1 MTDGRSLNRDPL
13 VADATAGGADATAG
27 GADAVEARR
36 IVVEVER
43 ASGPGP
49 VVELDDRGRPV
60 VRRFR
65 TEGLWL
71 GFDHGVVP
79 ETDDGRGRSL
89 AALVALPAS
98 TFSGCRIEAELVG
111 ALLAGERVVVLAALP
126 GTAMPALGLA
136 RAAAAVDEADVLD
149 AAAAAALVRQAQVR
163 YRERERAGRPTGGRA
178 WAAIGILPPELA
190 RFATPHSPAE
200 YRLAQLPRRIVRG
213 LEGILDDDE
222 RILAWVRRP
231 GLAEAGLFD
240 ALRRAGRRRDRRE
253 AVLLLTDRQLV
264 WVVDHAEPGQFLVE
278 WGVDVELL
286 PLERLAR
293 VRRETTGD
301 AIRLSVETDVGG
313 PAGLR
318 SYELPVEAAAETD
331 VLAVLLERFTPDG
344 AGGRPVRRYDL
355 VARAAD
361 LEEADRFRQRE
372 AAEVLLERAGEL
384 GEVLGFL
391 FSPRRPGARDASA
404 LAVFEWGAAHLRPGG
419 VARTLAADLAGLAL
433 TLSPLVG
440 RLILVPGPAFVYPAP
455 FSTTAAAVTRLLRR
469 VIANTRPSGPDPAR

>member
-1 MTDGRSLNRDPL
+1 MTEGRSLNRDPL
-13 VADATAGGADATAG
+13 VADATAG

-71 GFDHGVVP
+71 GFDYGVVP

-98 TFSGCRIEAELVG
+98 TFPGCRIEAELVG
-111 ALLAGERVVVLAALP
+111 AIVAGERAVVLAALP
-126 GTAMPALGLA
+126 GTVMPALGLA
-136 RAAAAVDEADVLD
+136 RAAAAVAETDVLD
-149 AAAAAALVRQAQVR
+149 ADAAAALVRQAQVR
-163 YRERERAGRPTGGRA
+163 YRERARAGRPTGGRA
-178 WAAIGILPPELA
+178 WAAIGVLPPELA

-200 YRLAQLPRRIVRG
+200 YRLAQLPPRIVRG

-231 GLAEAGLFD
+231 GLAEAGFLD
-240 ALRRAGRRRDRRE
+240 AIRRGRRDRRE

-278 WGVDVELL
+278 WGVDIELVS
-286 PLERLAR
+286 LERLAR
-293 VRRETTGD
+293 IRREATGD
-301 AIRLSVETDVGG
+301 AIRLSVEGDVGG
-313 PAGLR
+313 SAGRR

-331 VLAVLLERFTPDG
+331 VLVALLERFTPEG
-344 AGGRPVRRYDL
+344 SGGRPVRRYDL

-372 AAEVLLERAGEL
+372 AAAALLERAGEL

-391 FSPRRPGARDASA
+391 FNPRRPGTREASA
-404 LAVFEWGAAHLRPGG
+404 LAVFEWGAAHLTPGG
-419 VARTLAADLAGLAL
+419 VVRMPAAGLAGLAL

-440 RLILVPGPAFVYPAP
+440 RLTLVPGPAFAYPAP
-455 FSTTAAAVTRLLRR
+455 FSTTAAGVTRLLRR
-469 VIANTRPSGPDPAR
+469 VMANARPSRPDESR